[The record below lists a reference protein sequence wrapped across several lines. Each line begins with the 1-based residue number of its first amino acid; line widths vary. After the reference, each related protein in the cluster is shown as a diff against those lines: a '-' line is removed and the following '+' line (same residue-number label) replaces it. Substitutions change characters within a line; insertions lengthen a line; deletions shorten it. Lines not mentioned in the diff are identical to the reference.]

1 MDLRKEFI
9 MASQT
14 RPNTAKAGRR
24 RNSMQYG
31 APPITDR
38 QLDAYLAAKEVVR
51 RIQRTSSLVFP
62 ACAARSGS
70 LRAGSG

>member
-1 MDLRKEFI
+1 

-14 RPNTAKAGRR
+14 RPTTAKGGRR

-31 APPITDR
+31 VPPMTER
-38 QLDAYLAAKEVVR
+38 QLDAYIAAREAIR

-62 ACAARSGS
+62 VCAARCGS
-70 LRAGSG
+70 FRASRD